1 VTGPAVGALPD
12 TMVGPTMEP
21 AIACRAYLTQR
32 LAARSIPEEFLPIGA
47 TTPAGKPRRYV
58 LLNQV
63 DSRRRGPVADYL
75 LRARVFDED
84 VFRCGQHTTL
94 LHAAL
99 LGAAQV
105 RVVFPDVGELWVTGT
120 EHQSGPS
127 DVDDEE
133 AGLFGQAV
141 TVFWT
146 VALKP
151 I

>member
-1 VTGPAVGALPD
+1 MTAPPLS
-12 TMVGPTMEP
+12 GPTMEP

-32 LAARSIPEEFLPIGA
+32 LTDRGITEEFLPVGA
-47 TTPAGKPRRYV
+47 TAPDGEPRRYV

-127 DVDDEE
+127 DLDDPDV
-133 AGLFGQAV
+133 ALFGQAV

>member
-1 VTGPAVGALPD
+1 
-12 TMVGPTMEP
+12 MEP

-32 LAARSIPEEFLPIGA
+32 LAARGITEEYLPVGA
-47 TTPAGKPRRYV
+47 TPPAGTPRRYV

-84 VFRCGQHTTL
+84 AFEVGQHATV

-105 RVVFPDVGELWVTGT
+105 RIVFPDVGALWVTGT

-127 DVDDEE
+127 DLDDPDV
-133 AGLFGQAV
+133 ALFGQAM